1 MFFNKLN
8 PVAAGIAVMTMS
20 WGAMAAPGTPQ
31 IAWMETDYAIVE
43 VDQAAS
49 AYKSLITVKP
59 AAEVPVAWQ
68 RYSGETADLW
78 KVKLNGNVVFEQS
91 IAPASSG
98 AGSTTLSVAQGGQYA
113 MTVELC
119 SGTGAAQACTSS
131 AATNIVVA
139 DTDGSHLDPLPM
151 NVDANNGNYTT
162 PANTVVGAYFV
173 EWGVYGRKFSVD
185 NIPAQNLTH
194 ILYGFIPI
202 CGPNESLGEI
212 ENGNSLAAL
221 NRACQGT
228 PDYEVV
234 IHDPW
239 AAVQMPQPQSGHT
252 HSTPYKGTYGQMM
265 ALKQRYPD
273 LKIVPSV
280 GGWTLSDPFYS
291 FTDKAKRDIFV
302 ASVKKF
308 LKTWKFFDG
317 VDIDWEFPGGK
328 GANANLGDPVN
339 DGPAYVALMRE
350 LRVMLDELEAET
362 GRQYELTSAIGVG
375 YDKIDVVNYADAVQY
390 MDYIFAMTY
399 DFFGGW
405 NNVPGHQTALFCG
418 SHMSADVCNGT
429 GVDENGVPRQGPAY
443 TAAHGIDRL
452 LAQGVPAN
460 KLVLGTAMYAR
471 GWTGVTEA
479 SMTDPTN
486 PMTGTGNGMVPG
498 SWEPGVI
505 DYKDVVTD
513 YINNAAVTKGY
524 DAQAEA
530 PWAYNPSNG
539 NLITYDDRR
548 SVLAKGQYVRNLGLA
563 GLFAWEIDADNG
575 DILNAMQDSL
585 AGGGGNYAP
594 VAKAGADQVVNGA
607 ASVTLDGSAS
617 SDRDGQIVSY
627 QWTQTSGPAL
637 TLTGSDTAT
646 ATVAVP
652 EVTAD
657 TQYAF
662 TLTVTDN
669 AGDTATDSVTVTA
682 KAPGSNTAP
691 VVAVSGP
698 ATANAGDTVVL
709 DASQSSDADG
719 DTLTFT
725 WTVPAG
731 VNATVNGATV
741 SFVAD
746 SYTVDTPLNFTVAV
760 SDGTDSVTESVTVT
774 VLKDGGST
782 GCTNA
787 WATGGV
793 YNSGDIVTH
802 SGKSWK
808 AKWWTTGE
816 EPGTTGEWG
825 VWEDLGAANC
835 Q

>member
-8 PVAAGIAVMTMS
+8 PIAAGIAVMTMS

-78 KVKLNGNVVFEQS
+78 RVKLNGEVVFEQS
-91 IAPASSG
+91 IAPAASG

-151 NVDANNGNYTT
+151 NVDGNNGNYTT

-273 LKIVPSV
+273 LKIVPSI

-405 NNVPGHQTALFCG
+405 NNEPGHQTALFCG

-429 GVDENGVPRQGPAY
+429 GVDENGEPRQGPAY
-443 TAAHGIDRL
+443 TAANGIDRL

-486 PMTGTGNGMVPG
+486 PMTGTGAGPVPG
-498 SWEPGVI
+498 SWEAGVI

-594 VAKAGADQVVNGA
+594 VAKAGADQVVSGA

-637 TLTGSDTAT
+637 TLTGADTAT

-657 TQYAF
+657 TQYVF

-669 AGDTATDSVTVTA
+669 AGDTATDSVTVSA
-682 KAPGSNTAP
+682 KAPGSNNAP
-691 VVAVSGP
+691 VVVVSGP
-698 ATANAGDTVVL
+698 ATASAGDTVVL
-709 DASQSSDADG
+709 DASQSTDADG

-760 SDGTDSVTESVTVT
+760 SDGTDSATDSVSVT

-787 WATGGV
+787 WASGSV
-793 YNSGDIVTH
+793 YNAGDIVTH

>member
-1 MFFNKLN
+1 MSFNKLT
-8 PVAAGIAVMTMS
+8 PVAAGIAAVTLS

-31 IAWMETDYAIVE
+31 IAWMETDYAIIE

-49 AYKSLITVKP
+49 AYTSLVTVKP

-68 RYSGETADLW
+68 RYSGDPADHW
-78 KVKLNGNVVFEQS
+78 KVKLNGNVVFETA

-119 SGTGAAQACTSS
+119 SGTGAAEACTSS

-151 NVDANNGNYTT
+151 NVDPNNGNYTT
-162 PANTVVGAYFV
+162 PPNTVVGAYFV
-173 EWGVYGRKFSVD
+173 EWGVYGRKFPVD
-185 NIPAQNLTH
+185 KVPAQNLTH

-202 CGPNESLGEI
+202 CGPNDSLGEI

-221 NRACQGT
+221 KRACQGT

-239 AAVQMPQPQSGHT
+239 AAVQMPQAGHSY
-252 HSTPYKGTYGQMM
+252 STPYKGTYGQLM

-273 LKIVPSV
+273 LKVIPSV

-328 GANANLGDPVN
+328 GANPNLGDPVK

-350 LRVMLDELEAET
+350 LRAMLDDLEAET

-375 YDKIDVVNYADAVQY
+375 YDKIDVVNYADAIQY

-418 SHMSADVCNGT
+418 THMSADECNGT
-429 GVDENGVPRQGPAY
+429 GVDENGEPRKGPAY
-443 TAAHGIDRL
+443 TASHGIERL
-452 LAQGVPAN
+452 LGQGVPAN
-460 KLVLGTAMYAR
+460 KLVLGAAMYAR

-479 SMTDPTN
+479 SMTDPSN
-486 PMTGTGNGMVPG
+486 PMTGKGTGAVPG
-498 SWEPGVI
+498 SWEAGVI
-505 DYKDVVTD
+505 DYKDVVKN
-513 YINNAAVTKGY
+513 YINNAAVVKGY
-524 DAQAEA
+524 DTQAEG
-530 PWAYNPSNG
+530 PWAYDPSNG
-539 NLITYDDRR
+539 NLITYDNPR
-548 SVLAKGQYVRNLGLA
+548 SVMAKGQYVRNLGLA

-575 DILNAMQDSL
+575 DILNAMQESL

-594 VAKAGADQVVNGA
+594 VANAGADQQVNGA
-607 ASVTLDGSAS
+607 ATVTLDGSAS

-627 QWTQTSGPAL
+627 QWVQTSGPAL
-637 TLTGSDTAT
+637 TLTGAGTVK

-652 EVTAD
+652 AVTAD
-657 TQYAF
+657 TQYVF
-662 TLTVTDN
+662 TLTVTDDK
-669 AGDTATDSVTVTA
+669 GDTATDTVTVSA

-698 ATANAGDTVVL
+698 TSANAGVLVTL
-709 DASQSSDADG
+709 DASQSTDADG
-719 DTLTFT
+719 DTLTFD

-741 SFVAD
+741 SFTAG
-746 SYTVDTPLNFTVAV
+746 SYTADTPLNFTVAV
-760 SDGTDSVTESVTVT
+760 SDGTDTVTQSVTVT

-782 GCTNA
+782 GCTDA
-787 WATGGV
+787 WSSAGV
-793 YNSGDIVTH
+793 YNAGDIVTH
-802 SGKSWK
+802 AGKSWK

>member
-1 MFFNKLN
+1 MSFNKLS
-8 PVAAGIAVMTMS
+8 PIATAIAAVSFS
-20 WGAMAAPGTPQ
+20 WGALAAPGTPQ
-31 IAWMETDYAIVE
+31 IAWMETDFAIIE

-49 AYKSLITVKP
+49 AYTSLVTVKP

-68 RYSGETADLW
+68 RYSGDPADTW
-78 KVKLNGNVVFEQS
+78 RVKLNGNVVFEQS
-91 IAPASSG
+91 IDPAASG
-98 AGSTTLSVAQGGQYA
+98 AGSTTLSVAQGGKYA

-119 SGTGAAQACTSS
+119 SGAGTAQVCTSS
-131 AATNIVVA
+131 AAKDIVVA

-151 NVDANNGNYTT
+151 NVDPNNGNYTT
-162 PANTVVGAYFV
+162 PANAVVGAYFV
-173 EWGVYGRKFSVD
+173 EWGVYGRKFPVD
-185 NIPAQNLTH
+185 KIPAQNLTH

-202 CGPNESLGEI
+202 CGPNDSLGEI

-221 NRACQGT
+221 KRACAGT
-228 PDYEVV
+228 PDFEVV

-239 AAVQMPQPQSGHT
+239 AAVQMPHPQSGHT
-252 HSTPYKGTYGQMM
+252 HSTPYKGTYGQLM

-273 LKIVPSV
+273 LKIIPSV

-308 LKTWKFFDG
+308 LKTWKFYDG

-328 GANANLGDPVN
+328 GANPNLGDTVN

-350 LRVMLDELEAET
+350 LRAMLDDLEVET

-375 YDKIDVVNYADAVQY
+375 YDKIDVVNYADAIQY

-418 SHMSADVCNGT
+418 SHMTADVCNGT
-429 GVDENGVPRQGPAY
+429 GVDDNGEPRKGPAY
-443 TAAHGIDRL
+443 TASHGIDRL

-460 KLVLGTAMYAR
+460 KLVLGAAMYAR

-479 SMTDPTN
+479 SMTDPNN
-486 PMTGTGNGMVPG
+486 PMTGTGAGPVPG
-498 SWEPGVI
+498 SWEAGVI

-513 YINNAAVTKGY
+513 YLNNAAVVKGY
-524 DAQAEA
+524 DEQAEG
-530 PWAYNPSNG
+530 PWAYDPSNG
-539 NLITYDDRR
+539 NLITFDNPR
-548 SVLAKGQYVRNLGLA
+548 SIMAKGQYVQNLGLA

-575 DILNAMQDSL
+575 DILNAMQESL
-585 AGGGGNYAP
+585 AGSGGNYNPIAN
-594 VAKAGADQVVNGA
+594 AGADQQVNAA
-607 ASVTLDGSAS
+607 ASVTLDGTAS
-617 SDRDGQIVSY
+617 SDRDGQVVSY
-627 QWTQTSGPAL
+627 QWAQTSGPSL
-637 TLTGSDTAT
+637 TLTGADTAT
-646 ATVAVP
+646 ATIAVP
-652 EVTAD
+652 SVTVD
-657 TQYAF
+657 TQYVF

-669 AGDTATDSVTVTA
+669 AGATATDSVTVTA

-691 VVAVSGP
+691 VVVINAP
-698 ATANAGDTVVL
+698 ASVNAGDVVTL
-709 DASQSSDADG
+709 DASQSTDADG
-719 DTLTFT
+719 DTLTFH
-725 WTVPAG
+725 WTLPAG
-731 VNATVNGATV
+731 LNATVNGAQVT
-741 SFVAD
+741 FTAA
-746 SYTVDTPLNFTVAV
+746 SYTVDTVLNFSLAV
-760 SDGTDSVTESVTVT
+760 NDGTESVSDSATVT

-787 WATGGV
+787 WASGGV
-793 YNSGDIVTH
+793 YNAGDIVTH